1 MTVEE
6 PKKEQEKVLIAEAT
20 PQQPQVD
27 VNVSQNPQQ
36 TKDEVEPHS
45 DNPNWKAYRETLKKE
60 RSEKKEAEKRL
71 LEKEAEAA
79 ALKAAM
85 EAAFS
90 KNSPSPQ
97 AYQQYYGIQTEQF
110 EETEDQKIEKK
121 VNAILEA
128 KEQKIRKDREE
139 RERQELPNRIKAAY
153 PDFYSVVSEENL
165 DYLDFHYPEV
175 SRPMQRLADGYEK
188 WSDIYHAVKK
198 FVPNHSTA
206 KKEAAKADIN
216 QNKPKSISSGTMTH
230 SGEPVRQNWQE
241 SEQRRAENWA
251 RMQRIMK
258 GV

>member
-6 PKKEQEKVLIAEAT
+6 NKKEPEAALKNEAT
-20 PQQPQVD
+20 IEQPQAQ
-27 VNVSQNPQQ
+27 QNLPQSEEQ
-36 TKDEVEPHS
+36 NKEELDAHS
-45 DNPNWKAYRETLKKE
+45 NNPNWKAYRETLKRE
-60 RSEKKEAEKRL
+60 RAEKKEAEKRL
-71 LEKEAEAA
+71 YEKEAEAA

-90 KNSPSPQ
+90 KSAPTPQ
-97 AYQQYYGIQTEQF
+97 AYQQYYGMGEQ

-121 VNAILEA
+121 VNAILAVKEEKA
-128 KEQKIRKDREE
+128 RKEYEQKE
-139 RERQELPNRIKAAY
+139 RENLPNKIKKDF

-175 SRPMQRLADGYEK
+175 SRPMQRLADGYDK

-206 KKEAAKADIN
+206 KKEANRADIN
-216 QNKPKSISSGTMTH
+216 QNKPKSISTGTMTH
-230 SGEPVRQNWQE
+230 SGEPVRQTMQE
-241 SEQRRAENWA
+241 SEQKKAENWA

-258 GV
+258 SVG